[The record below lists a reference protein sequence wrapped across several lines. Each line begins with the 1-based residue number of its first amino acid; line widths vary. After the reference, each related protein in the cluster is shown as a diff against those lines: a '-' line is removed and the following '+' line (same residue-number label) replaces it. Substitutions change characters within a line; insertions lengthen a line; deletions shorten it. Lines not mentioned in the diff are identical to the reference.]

1 MAVGNDKMRLNLT
14 LTKELNWLL
23 EAMAEEDERSK
34 NSMIITMIY
43 EALRN
48 SKQIRDLLYYIDSEY
63 TDHNSYKNDKRL
75 ARIFRTF
82 NGEEENNEKEDEEQ
96 FIHKSKEEE
105 KIDENIGKTYGY
117 WLILGKAEPINGRK
131 AYLCQCTRCKE
142 QTIKPV
148 LWNNL
153 SSGKT
158 ISCGCLVKDLGKER
172 MIEQWQNE
180 EFRDVMSGE
189 NNHNWKGG
197 ITPIRNYLRNL
208 PIVVKWIEDAKEN
221 VNYTCELVGK
231 QCRVETHHIKPFCEL
246 VMEAHVLNGIQI
258 KEIVADYTEEELK
271 LLVAYITKW
280 HQDFSNAI
288 VLSREVHRYF
298 HNVFMKGKDRESSV
312 EDIEKFKQRY
322 LNGEFKDLLGGDLN
336 D

>member
-75 ARIFRTF
+75 VRIFRTF

-158 ISCGCLVKDLGKER
+158 ISCGCLVKER

-189 NNHNWKGG
+189 NNHNWKGE

-208 PIVVKWIEDAKEN
+208 PIVVKWKEDAKEN
-221 VNYTCELVGK
+221 VNYTCELTGKVGY
-231 QCRVETHHIKPFCEL
+231 ELNTHHLKAFSTIVL
-246 VMEAHVLNGIQI
+246 EAHELHNI
-258 KEIVADYTEEELK
+258 EIHEIIGEYTQEELHI
-271 LLVAYITKW
+271 LEEYVASW
-280 HQDFSNAI
+280 HSDNSNAV
-288 VLSREVHRYF
+288 VLCEEVHMLF
-298 HNVFMKGKDRESSV
+298 HSLYGKGGNTKEQF
-312 EDIEKFKQRY
+312 EEFKERY
-322 LNGEFKDLLGGDLN
+322 LNGEFSDLLGDDL
-336 D
+336 DD